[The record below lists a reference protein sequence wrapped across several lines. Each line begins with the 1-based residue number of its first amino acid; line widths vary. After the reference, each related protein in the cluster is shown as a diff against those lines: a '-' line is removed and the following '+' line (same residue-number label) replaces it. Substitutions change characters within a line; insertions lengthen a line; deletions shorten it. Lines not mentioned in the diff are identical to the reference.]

1 MLLAV
6 LDKKMDCCCSRV
18 CCNCG
23 RRRRRRRWVVI
34 PSNVDCFL
42 VVDLD
47 VDENVVVGVEEVIM
61 ATELSIRMKAEIDF
75 MLPLPLLRFILRR
88 SLQLTRAVA
97 GGIGM
102 TLLLSSLR
110 GIRHHQHRLDATDL
124 LLRCLRSDCS
134 NIIPWCHGR

>member
-23 RRRRRRRWVVI
+23 RRRRRWVVI

-47 VDENVVVGVEEVIM
+47 VDENVVGVEEVIK
-61 ATELSIRMKAEIDF
+61 ATELSIRTKAEIDF
-75 MLPLPLLRFILRR
+75 MLPLPLLLLHFILRR

-124 LLRCLRSDCS
+124 LLRVFAK
-134 NIIPWCHGR
+134 

>member
-23 RRRRRRRWVVI
+23 RRRRRWVVI

-47 VDENVVVGVEEVIM
+47 VDENVVGVEEVIK
-61 ATELSIRMKAEIDF
+61 ATELSIRTKAEIDF
-75 MLPLPLLRFILRR
+75 MLPLPLLHFILRR

-97 GGIGM
+97 VGM

>member
-47 VDENVVVGVEEVIM
+47 VDENVVGVEEVIK
-61 ATELSIRMKAEIDF
+61 ATELSIRTKAEIDF

-97 GGIGM
+97 VGM

-124 LLRCLRSDCS
+124 LLRVFAK
-134 NIIPWCHGR
+134 

>member
-23 RRRRRRRWVVI
+23 RRRRRWVVI

-47 VDENVVVGVEEVIM
+47 VDENVVGVEEVIK
-61 ATELSIRMKAEIDF
+61 ATELSIRTKAEIDF
-75 MLPLPLLRFILRR
+75 MLPLPLLLLHFILRR

-97 GGIGM
+97 VGM

-124 LLRCLRSDCS
+124 LLRVFAK
-134 NIIPWCHGR
+134 

>member
-23 RRRRRRRWVVI
+23 RRRRRWVVI

-47 VDENVVVGVEEVIM
+47 VDENVVGVEEVIK

-97 GGIGM
+97 VGM

-124 LLRCLRSDCS
+124 LLRVFAK
-134 NIIPWCHGR
+134 